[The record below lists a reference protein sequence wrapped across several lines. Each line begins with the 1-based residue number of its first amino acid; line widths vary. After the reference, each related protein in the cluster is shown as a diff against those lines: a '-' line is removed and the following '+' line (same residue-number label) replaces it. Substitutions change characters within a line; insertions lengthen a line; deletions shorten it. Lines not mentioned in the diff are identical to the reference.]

1 MNSELFA
8 KLPPTQLFFKCAV
21 PAVVT
26 SVFGALY
33 SVVDGIFVGRFLG
46 SDALAATVATSLVAF
61 PVFFLFVLTGIFGL
75 NGVWLMPTVAGLAS
89 GILTL
94 GLVKTLK
101 LKVPR
106 TMLPE
111 SSP

>member
-1 MNSELFA
+1 MQSEMFA
-8 KLPPTQLFFKCAV
+8 TLPPTKLFFKCAV

-26 SVFGALY
+26 SVFG
-33 SVVDGIFVGRFLG
+33 
-46 SDALAATVATSLVAF
+46 TVAF

-101 LKVPR
+101 LKVPS

>member
-1 MNSELFA
+1 MNSEMFA
-8 KLPPTQLFFKCAV
+8 ILPPTQLFFKCAV
-21 PAVVT
+21 PA
-26 SVFGALY
+26 
-33 SVVDGIFVGRFLG
+33 
-46 SDALAATVATSLVAF
+46 
-61 PVFFLFVLTGIFGL
+61 
-75 NGVWLMPTVAGLAS
+75 VAGLAS